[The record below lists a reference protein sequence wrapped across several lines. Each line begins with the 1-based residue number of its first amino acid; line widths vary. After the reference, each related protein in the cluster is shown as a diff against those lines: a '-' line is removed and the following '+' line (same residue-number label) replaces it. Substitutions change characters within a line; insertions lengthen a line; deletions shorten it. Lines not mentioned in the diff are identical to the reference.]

1 MSINKTLPGP
11 QIVSSRVIARDVLTQ
26 NGFGPTF
33 GLNQPANS
41 VVEKVFV
48 RILKAPSI
56 ATGCSIG
63 FEAGTDADI
72 DDIVD
77 QDGDADTSD
86 NILDA
91 ASDDPGTIPVNTI
104 YQFDSGSAAHFGF
117 VSRDF
122 ATGDAATEGATT
134 IVTEDTPIQFRFR
147 LSNHAITTNM
157 DAEVSFIFRVF
168 E

>member
-72 DDIVD
+72 NDIVL
-77 QDGDADTSD
+77 QSGDNDASD

-104 YQFDSGSAAHFGF
+104 YDSSTATNFGF

-147 LSNHAITTNM
+147 LSDHVITTNM
-157 DAEVSFIFRVF
+157 DAEVSFVFRVF

>member
-1 MSINKTLPGP
+1 MPINKTYPGP
-11 QIVSSRVIARDVLTQ
+11 QLVSKRVLAHDVLSQ
-26 NGFGPTF
+26 NGFGPSF

-41 VVEKVFV
+41 VVERVFV
-48 RILKAPSI
+48 RVLKAPSI

-72 DDIVD
+72 DDVVN
-77 QDGDADTSD
+77 QSGDADASD

-104 YQFDSGSAAHFGF
+104 YDSSTAANFGF

-134 IVTEDTPIQFRFR
+134 IVTTDTALQFRFR

-157 DAEVSFIFRVF
+157 DVEVSFLFRVF

>member
-11 QIVSSRVIARDVLTQ
+11 QLVSSRVIAKDVLTQ

-41 VVEKVFV
+41 VVEKVYI
-48 RILKAPSI
+48 RILKAPSV

-72 DDIVD
+72 DDIVN
-77 QDGDADTSD
+77 QSGDADATD

-104 YQFDSGSAAHFGF
+104 YDSSTATGFGF

-134 IVTEDTPIQFRFR
+134 IVTENTPIQFRFR
-147 LSNHAITTNM
+147 LSDHAITTNM
-157 DAEVSFIFRVF
+157 DAEVSFVFRVF

>member
-1 MSINKTLPGP
+1 MAINKTYPGP
-11 QIVSSRVIARDVLTQ
+11 QLVSKRVLAHDVLSQ
-26 NGFGPTF
+26 NGFGPAF

-41 VVEKVFV
+41 VVERVFV
-48 RILKAPSI
+48 RVLKAPSI

-72 DDIVD
+72 DDVVN
-77 QDGDADTSD
+77 QSGDADASD

-104 YQFDSGSAAHFGF
+104 YDSSTATNFGF

-122 ATGDAATEGATT
+122 ATGDAATEGAPP
-134 IVTEDTPIQFRFR
+134 IVTTDTALQFRFR
-147 LSNHAITTNM
+147 LSDHAITTNM
-157 DAEVSFIFRVF
+157 DVEVSFLFRVF